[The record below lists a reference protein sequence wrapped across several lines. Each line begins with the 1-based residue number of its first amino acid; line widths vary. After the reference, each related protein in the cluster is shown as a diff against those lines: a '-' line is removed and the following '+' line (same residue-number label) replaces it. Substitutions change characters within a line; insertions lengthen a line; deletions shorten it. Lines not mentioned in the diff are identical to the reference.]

1 MTLRGRF
8 RSVRL
13 VWVVAIAS
21 LVGVASAAPADP
33 FPGSVYPPPVA
44 SRGGALGACPNPA
57 GLERFDPTTI
67 KLAVRIAGGY
77 DRTSL
82 AVDLRNS
89 DRAWWPQVRH
99 MWRSGT
105 PGQGVDSQV
114 VEGSQSGPNIAFAVI
129 VGYACGSTL
138 LAKSLTV
145 AVGPRYRHGCDACV
159 SSLFFVDRCGRALI
173 YYLY

>member
-1 MTLRGRF
+1 MTLRSRF
-8 RSVRL
+8 RSVWL
-13 VWVVAIAS
+13 PWVVATAGA
-21 LVGVASAAPADP
+21 VGVASAAPADR
-33 FPGSVYPPPVA
+33 FPAAVYPPPVA

-57 GLERFDPTTI
+57 GLERFDPAAT

-77 DRTSL
+77 DHTSL

-89 DRAWWPQVRH
+89 DRAWWPQVRR
-99 MWRSGT
+99 MWRSGK

-114 VEGSQSGPNIAFAVI
+114 VEGSQPGPNIAFAVI
-129 VGYACGSTL
+129 VRYACGSTL

-145 AVGPRYRHGCDACV
+145 GIGPRYRHGCDACV
-159 SSLFFVDRCGRALI
+159 SSLFFVDRRGRALI

>member
-8 RSVRL
+8 RSVWLLWL
-13 VWVVAIAS
+13 VPIAS
-21 LVGVASAAPADP
+21 VVGVASAAPAHQ

-44 SRGGALGACPNPA
+44 SRGGALAACPNAA
-57 GLERFDPTTI
+57 GLERFDPATT

-82 AVDLRNS
+82 AVDLGNS
-89 DRAWWPQVRH
+89 DRAWWPEVRQ
-99 MWRSGT
+99 MWRSGES
-105 PGQGVDSQV
+105 GQGVDSQV
-114 VEGSQSGPNIAFAVI
+114 VEGSQPGPHIAFAVI
-129 VGYACGSTL
+129 VRYACGSKL

-145 AVGPRYRHGCDACV
+145 GIGPRYRHGCDACV
-159 SSLFFVDRCGRALI
+159 SSLFFVDRRGRALI